1 MKPNKIHIVPHMHWD
16 REWYFST
23 EESQVLLVNNMDEIM
38 DMLEQHPDY
47 PAYVLD
53 GQTAIL
59 EDYFAAKPENVDRVK
74 KLVQAG
80 RLKVGPWYTQTDEAI
95 IGAESITRNL
105 LYGMKDSHQLGDP
118 MMIGYVPDSFGQS
131 AQAPMILNQFGI
143 QRSLFWRGFSNRK
156 GTESSEFKWQSDD
169 GSEVLT
175 ANFPLG
181 YAAGKYL
188 ENDAEK
194 LKARMDKLLTALD
207 ARANGQDE
215 LIPNGHDQMPI
226 QRNIKE
232 VIGLLNKLYPERQFT
247 LSTYEQFFDAIQQQ
261 SNLPVVNGEMLDGKN
276 GRIHRSIYSVRMD
289 LKAYNARIE
298 SKLTNIL
305 EPLAT
310 LAYRCGI
317 PYQHGLIELIWKEL
331 MKNHA
336 HDSIGGCVSDK
347 VNREILGRYLIAE
360 ERTDMLIDFYK
371 RKITMAVKANGPQDK
386 LTLFNLLPNRESQ
399 YAQATIVTKAA
410 GFQIHNAQNQSVS
423 FHVIKREKVDAGL
436 IDRQIVAHG
445 NYEPFNRFTI
455 ELNWSQRQLGY
466 ETFTIDPIQQAL
478 PVATKLAKTIDTDAY
493 YITFNDNGT
502 MTIFDKK
509 SQQTYERV
517 LDVENQADDGDEY
530 DFSPLRG
537 DQPIYS
543 ADLIKD
549 ADIQVEERP
558 LSYVATI
565 SYTLILPTDLKN
577 RLKKTNVAH
586 AAMIVKFTLTI
597 AKASRTIQ
605 VVAKI
610 NNQVKDQRTRVLIPT
625 NIIATESVADN
636 QFGMIKRPVHDP
648 MLKVWQRDHWDERP
662 DEIYPFL
669 TNVSLSD
676 QQTVSVFTNSSREY
690 EVVNETM
697 IALTMFRS
705 VDWLGKSDLVRR
717 PGRPSG
723 IHAATP
729 DGEMIGSLT
738 LDFGIRINPE
748 SLADADVAKMAK
760 EYLSPVES
768 YNQIPFEAMHLNP
781 VATTLPQQYEVSVP
795 VPLSAV
801 VSVIKVSEDDSKML
815 LRCFNA
821 TDKAILLPEQVSQL
835 NLAEKVIDG
844 QKMLKPNQ
852 VSTLVIEG

>member
-1 MKPNKIHIVPHMHWD
+1 MKPNNIHIVPHMHWD

-38 DMLEQHPDY
+38 DMLKQHPDY

-59 EDYFAAKPENVDRVK
+59 EDYFAAKPDNIDRVK
-74 KLVQAG
+74 RLVQAD

-95 IGAESITRNL
+95 IGAESMTRNL
-105 LYGMKDSHQLGDP
+105 LYGMKDSRQLGNP

-131 AQAPMILNQFGI
+131 AQTPMLLNQFGI
-143 QRSLFWRGFSNRK
+143 RRSLFWRGLSNRK

-188 ENDAEK
+188 ENDAEA
-194 LKARMDKLLTALD
+194 LKKRMDKILNVLD
-207 ARANGQDE
+207 ERANGQDE

-226 QRNIKE
+226 QENIKE
-232 VIGLLNKLYPERQFT
+232 VIELLNRLYPDRRFS
-247 LSTYEQFFDAIQQQ
+247 LSTYEKFFDAIQKQPD
-261 SNLPVVNGEMLDGKN
+261 LPTVSGEMLDGKN

-298 SKLTNIL
+298 SKITNIL

-347 VNREILGRYLIAE
+347 VNREILGRYLVAE
-360 ERTDMLIDFYK
+360 ERVDRLIDFYK
-371 RKITMAVKANGPQDK
+371 RKITMAVKVNSDKDK
-386 LTLFNLLPNRESQ
+386 LTLFNLLPNRESH
-399 YAQATIVTKAA
+399 YVQAKIVTKAS
-410 GFQIHNAQNQSVS
+410 GFQIHDAQNHVIP
-423 FHVIKREKVDAGL
+423 FHVIKREKIDAGL

-445 NYEPFNRFTI
+445 DYEPFNQFTI
-455 ELNWSQRQLGY
+455 ELNWSQKQWGY
-466 ETFTIDPIQQAL
+466 ETFTIVPMEQTLLAD
-478 PVATKLAKTIDTDAY
+478 TKSAKTVETDAY
-493 YITFNDNGT
+493 HIIFNNNGT
-502 MTIFDKK
+502 MTIFDKA

-517 LDVENQADDGDEY
+517 LNVENQADDGDEY

-537 DQPIYS
+537 DKPIYS
-543 ADLIKD
+543 ADVVKN
-549 ADIQVEERP
+549 ANIQIDERP
-558 LSYVATI
+558 LSYQATI
-565 SYTLILPTDLKN
+565 SYTLMLPKDLNN
-577 RLKKTNVAH
+577 RVASDSAKKVMT
-586 AAMIVKFTLTI
+586 VKFIITI
-597 AKASRTIQ
+597 AKASRTLQ

-610 NNQVKDQRTRVLIPT
+610 NNGVKDQRTRVLVPT
-625 NIIATESVADN
+625 NIVATESVADN

-648 MLKVWQRDHWDERP
+648 MLNVWQQDHWDERP

-676 QQTVSVFTNSSREY
+676 HQTVSVFTNSSREY
-690 EVVNETM
+690 EIVQESI
-697 IALTMFRS
+697 IAMTMFRS
-705 VDWLGKSDLVRR
+705 VNWLGKSDLVRR

-729 DGEMIGSLT
+729 DGEMLGQIT
-738 LDFGIRINPE
+738 LDFGIRINPQP
-748 SLADADVAKMAK
+748 LADANVANMAK
-760 EYLSPVES
+760 EYLTPTVS

-781 VATTLPQQYEVSVP
+781 AKVSLAQEYELSLPAPAAAT
-795 VPLSAV
+795 
-801 VSVIKVSEDDSKML
+801 VSVIKVSEDNSKAL

-821 TDKAILLPEQVSQL
+821 TEQDIPLPKSINQL
-835 NLAEKVIDG
+835 NLAEQSVNNQAI
-844 QKMLKPNQ
+844 LKPNQ
-852 VSTLVIEG
+852 VVTLVVEV

>member
-1 MKPNKIHIVPHMHWD
+1 MKPNNIHIVPHMHWD

-59 EDYFAAKPENVDRVK
+59 EDYFAAKPDNIDRVK
-74 KLVQAG
+74 RLVQAG
-80 RLKVGPWYTQTDEAI
+80 RLKVGPWYTQTDETI
-95 IGAESITRNL
+95 IGAESMTRNL
-105 LYGMKDSHQLGDP
+105 LYGMKDSRQLGNP

-131 AQAPMILNQFGI
+131 AQTPMLLNQFGI
-143 QRSLFWRGFSNRK
+143 RRSLFWRGLSNRK

-188 ENDAEK
+188 ENDAEA
-194 LKARMDKLLTALD
+194 LKKRMDKILNVLD
-207 ARANGQDE
+207 ERANGQDE

-226 QRNIKE
+226 QENIKE
-232 VIGLLNKLYPERQFT
+232 VIELLNRLYPDRRFS
-247 LSTYEQFFDAIQQQ
+247 LSTYEKFFDAIQKQPD
-261 SNLPVVNGEMLDGKN
+261 LPTVSGEMLDGKN

-298 SKLTNIL
+298 SKITNIL

-347 VNREILGRYLIAE
+347 VNREILGRYLVAE
-360 ERTDMLIDFYK
+360 ERVDMLIDFYK
-371 RKITMAVKANGPQDK
+371 RKITMAVKVNSDKDK
-386 LTLFNLLPNRESQ
+386 LTLFNLLPNRESH
-399 YAQATIVTKAA
+399 YVQAKIVTKAS
-410 GFQIHNAQNQSVS
+410 GFQIHDAQNHVIP
-423 FHVIKREKVDAGL
+423 FHVIKREKIDAGL

-445 NYEPFNRFTI
+445 DYEPFNQFTI
-455 ELNWSQRQLGY
+455 ELNWSQKQWGY
-466 ETFTIDPIQQAL
+466 ETFTIVPMEQPLLAD
-478 PVATKLAKTIDTDAY
+478 TKSAKTVETDAY
-493 YITFNDNGT
+493 HIIFNNNGT
-502 MTIFDKK
+502 MTIFDKA

-517 LDVENQADDGDEY
+517 LNVENQADDGDEY

-537 DQPIYS
+537 DKPIYS
-543 ADLIKD
+543 ADVVKN
-549 ADIQVEERP
+549 ANIQIDERP
-558 LSYVATI
+558 LSYQATI
-565 SYTLILPTDLKN
+565 SYTLMLPKDLNN
-577 RLKKTNVAH
+577 RVASNSAKK
-586 AAMIVKFTLTI
+586 AMTVKFIVTI
-597 AKASRTIQ
+597 AKASRTLQ

-610 NNQVKDQRTRVLIPT
+610 NNGVKDQRTRVLVPT
-625 NIIATESVADN
+625 NIVATESVADN

-648 MLKVWQRDHWDERP
+648 MLNVWQQDHWDERP

-669 TNVSLSD
+669 TNVNLSD
-676 QQTVSVFTNSSREY
+676 HQTVSVFTNSSREY
-690 EVVNETM
+690 EIVQESI
-697 IALTMFRS
+697 IAMTMFRS
-705 VDWLGKSDLVRR
+705 VNWLGKSDLVRR

-729 DGEMIGSLT
+729 DGEMLGQIT
-738 LDFGIRINPE
+738 LDFSIRINPQP
-748 SLADADVAKMAK
+748 LTDANVANMAK
-760 EYLSPVES
+760 EYLSPMVS

-781 VATTLPQQYEVSVP
+781 ATVSLAQKCELSLPLP
-795 VPLSAV
+795 AAAT
-801 VSVIKVSEDDSKML
+801 VSVIKVSEDNSKVL

-821 TDKAILLPEQVSQL
+821 TGQDIPLSKPINQL
-835 NLAEKVIDG
+835 NLAEQSVGNQAI
-844 QKMLKPNQ
+844 LKPNQ
-852 VSTLVIEG
+852 VVTLIAEV

>member
-1 MKPNKIHIVPHMHWD
+1 MHWD

-59 EDYFAAKPENVDRVK
+59 EDYFAAKPDNIDRVK
-74 KLVQAG
+74 RLVQAG

-95 IGAESITRNL
+95 IGAESMTRNL
-105 LYGMKDSHQLGDP
+105 LYGMKDSRQLGKP

-131 AQAPMILNQFGI
+131 AQTPMLLNQFGI
-143 QRSLFWRGFSNRK
+143 RRSLFWRGLSNRK

-188 ENDAEK
+188 ENDAEA
-194 LKARMDKLLTALD
+194 LKKRMDKILNVLD
-207 ARANGQDE
+207 ERANGQDE

-226 QRNIKE
+226 QENIKE
-232 VIGLLNKLYPERQFT
+232 VIELLNRLYPDRRFS
-247 LSTYEQFFDAIQQQ
+247 LSTYEKFFDAIQKQPD
-261 SNLPVVNGEMLDGKN
+261 LPTVSGEMLDGKN

-298 SKLTNIL
+298 SKITNIL

-347 VNREILGRYLIAE
+347 VNREILGRYLVAE
-360 ERTDMLIDFYK
+360 ERVDMLIDFYK
-371 RKITMAVKANGPQDK
+371 RKITMAVKVNSDKDK
-386 LTLFNLLPNRESQ
+386 LTLFNLLPNRESH
-399 YAQATIVTKAA
+399 YVQAKIVTKAS
-410 GFQIHNAQNQSVS
+410 GFQIHDAQNHVIP
-423 FHVIKREKVDAGL
+423 FHVIKREKIDAGL

-445 NYEPFNRFTI
+445 DYEPFNQFTI
-455 ELNWSQRQLGY
+455 ELNWSQKQWGY
-466 ETFTIDPIQQAL
+466 ETFTIVPMEQPLLVD
-478 PVATKLAKTIDTDAY
+478 TKSAKTVETDAY
-493 YITFNDNGT
+493 HIIFNNNGA
-502 MTIFDKK
+502 MTIFDKA

-517 LDVENQADDGDEY
+517 LNVENQADDGDEY

-537 DQPIYS
+537 DKPIYS
-543 ADLIKD
+543 ADVVEN
-549 ADIQVEERP
+549 ANIQIDERP
-558 LSYVATI
+558 LSYQATI
-565 SYTLILPTDLKN
+565 SYTLMLPKDLNN
-577 RLKKTNVAH
+577 RVASNSAKK
-586 AAMIVKFTLTI
+586 AMTVKFIVTI
-597 AKASRTIQ
+597 AKASRTLQ

-610 NNQVKDQRTRVLIPT
+610 NNGVKDQRTRVLVPT
-625 NIIATESVADN
+625 NIVATESVADN

-648 MLKVWQRDHWDERP
+648 MLNVWQQDHWDERP

-676 QQTVSVFTNSSREY
+676 HQTVSVFTNSSREY
-690 EVVNETM
+690 EIVQESI
-697 IALTMFRS
+697 IAMTMFRS
-705 VDWLGKSDLVRR
+705 VNWLGKSDLVRR

-729 DGEMIGSLT
+729 DGEMLGQIT
-738 LDFGIRINPE
+738 LDFGIRINPQP
-748 SLADADVAKMAK
+748 LADANVANMAK
-760 EYLSPVES
+760 EYLTPTVS

-781 VATTLPQQYEVSVP
+781 AKVSLAQEYELSLP
-795 VPLSAV
+795 VPAAAT
-801 VSVIKVSEDDSKML
+801 VSVIKVSEDNSKAL

-821 TDKAILLPEQVSQL
+821 TEQDIPLPKSINQL
-835 NLAEKVIDG
+835 NLAEQSVNNQAI
-844 QKMLKPNQ
+844 LKPNQ
-852 VSTLVIEG
+852 VVTLVVEV